1 MSKPVRV
8 DTKGRLRVPVSLLAD
23 LKELGGE
30 VFITS
35 EDGESIRI
43 YPLKIWNEIEKRLV
57 RLSLSNGTSRKLL
70 TRAKYFGQAIR
81 IDGQGRVL
89 IPGVLRKTAQI
100 RGEVDVLDYENYLE
114 VWNHARLLQQLKRA
128 PVTQQDENVLNS
140 LAS

>member
-23 LKELGGE
+23 LKEFGGE

-57 RLSLSNGTSRKLL
+57 RLCLRNGRNQKLL

-81 IDGQGRVL
+81 IDRQGRVL
-89 IPGVLRKTAQI
+89 IPAVLRKTAQI